1 MAPAKKRQPK
11 KRSAGGSNKSGGGNK
26 SRSSN
31 RSAPK
36 SKGNATSSKQAR
48 REAAR
53 RKAERKRKSS
63 WAVVGVGVAVV
74 VGIIGFSIRS
84 SINSANAGVAV
95 VEAWEIPPLYDGG
108 DITLASYVGK
118 PVVVNFFASWCVICE
133 DELPDFKAAVEQ
145 FGEEVQFVF
154 VDSQDTDR
162 LGKRMAED
170 FGIDT
175 FVVGKD
181 FGASNAAFF
190 RALGGLGMPITAFY
204 DAEGSLDFVAQGGL
218 VDGAIFEQLRRFGY
232 IS

>member
-1 MAPAKKRQPK
+1 MAAKKRQPK
-11 KRSAGGSNKSGGGNK
+11 KRPTGGPTKSASNKSSSPDQSGPRPKGG
-26 SRSSN
+26 
-31 RSAPK
+31 
-36 SKGNATSSKQAR
+36 ATASKQAR

-53 RKAERKRKSS
+53 RKAELKRKGS
-63 WAVVGVGVAVV
+63 WAVVFVGVAVV
-74 VGIIGFSIRS
+74 LGIIGLSIRS
-84 SINSANAGVAV
+84 SVNSANAGVAT

-108 DITLASYVGK
+108 DITLASYSGK
-118 PVVVNFFASWCVICE
+118 PVVVNFFASWCAVCE

-175 FVVGKD
+175 FTVGKD

-190 RALGGLGMPITAFY
+190 RALGGRGMPITAFY

-218 VDGAIFEQLRRFGY
+218 IDGAIFEQLRRFGY